1 MEQLF
6 DIVEMIK
13 IIILSII
20 QGITEWLPV
29 SSTGHLL
36 LFDNLIPLNLRPEF
50 INMFMV
56 LVQLASILAVIIVFF
71 NKLNPLDPNK
81 TVKERQDIWI
91 LWVKVAVASVPA
103 ALFGFA
109 LDDLIESK
117 LSTPFVIAVT
127 LIVYGILFIWV
138 ESKESGHHARKI
150 SSFKEL
156 KFRHAFYMGLFQA
169 LALIPGTSRSGAT
182 IIGGLLLGA
191 TRFIAAE
198 FSFFMSIPVMFGA
211 SLLKLIKF
219 GFDFTLAEVFYLSTG
234 MLVSFLVSILAI
246 KFLLDYIKRH
256 DFKAFGYYRIAL
268 GIIVIGYFYLFNPV
282 H

>member
-6 DIVEMIK
+6 DIIEMIK

-36 LFDNLIPLNLRPEF
+36 LFDNLVPLNLRPEF

-81 TVKERQDIWI
+81 TQKERQDTWV
-91 LWVKVAVASVPA
+91 LWFKVAVASVPA
-103 ALFGFA
+103 ALFGLA

-117 LSTPFVIAVT
+117 LSTPFVIALT

-138 ESKESGHHARKI
+138 ESKESGNHARKI
-150 SSFKEL
+150 NSFKDL

-191 TRFIAAE
+191 SRFIAAE

-211 SLLKLIKF
+211 SLLKLFKF
-219 GFDFTLAEVFYLSTG
+219 GFDFTGPEIFYLTTG
-234 MLVSFLVSILAI
+234 MLVSFIVSVLAI

-256 DFKAFGYYRIAL
+256 DFKIFGYYRIGL
-268 GIIVIGYFYLFNPV
+268 GILVVLYFYILNPV
-282 H
+282 F

>member
-36 LFDNLIPLNLRPEF
+36 LFDNLVPLNLRPEF

-56 LVQLASILAVIIVFF
+56 LVQLASIIAVIIVFF

-81 TVKERQDIWI
+81 TAKERQDTWV
-91 LWVKVAVASVPA
+91 LWLKVAVASVPA
-103 ALFGFA
+103 ALFGLA

-117 LSTPFVIAVT
+117 LSTPFVIALT
-127 LIVYGILFIWV
+127 LIIYGILFIWV
-138 ESKESGHHARKI
+138 ESKESGNHARKI
-150 SSFKEL
+150 KSFKDL

-182 IIGGLLLGA
+182 IIGGLLMGA
-191 TRFIAAE
+191 SRFIAAE

-211 SLLKLIKF
+211 SLLKLVKF
-219 GFDFTLAEVFYLSTG
+219 GFDFTVPEIFYLITG
-234 MLVSFLVSILAI
+234 MLVSFIVSVLAI

-256 DFKAFGYYRIAL
+256 DFKIFGYYRIGL
-268 GIIVIGYFYLFNPV
+268 GILVILYFYILNPLF
-282 H
+282 

>member
-6 DIVEMIK
+6 DIIEMIK

-36 LFDNLIPLNLRPEF
+36 LFDNLVPLNLRPEF

-81 TVKERQDIWI
+81 TQKERQDTWV
-91 LWVKVAVASVPA
+91 LWFKVAVASVPA
-103 ALFGFA
+103 ALFGLA

-117 LSTPFVIAVT
+117 LSTPFVIALT

-138 ESKESGHHARKI
+138 ESKESGNHARKI
-150 SSFKEL
+150 NSFKDL

-191 TRFIAAE
+191 SRFIAAE

-211 SLLKLIKF
+211 SLLKLFKF
-219 GFDFTLAEVFYLSTG
+219 GFDFTGPEIFYLTTG
-234 MLVSFLVSILAI
+234 MLVSFIVSVLAI

-256 DFKAFGYYRIAL
+256 DFKIFGYYRIGL
-268 GIIVIGYFYLFNPV
+268 GILVILYFYILNPV
-282 H
+282 F

>member
-6 DIVEMIK
+6 DIIEMIK

-36 LFDNLIPLNLRPEF
+36 LFDNLVPLNLRPEF

-56 LVQLASILAVIIVFF
+56 LVQLASVLAVIIVFF

-81 TVKERQDIWI
+81 TQKERQDTWV
-91 LWVKVAVASVPA
+91 LWFKVAVASVPA
-103 ALFGFA
+103 ALFGLA

-117 LSTPFVIAVT
+117 LSTPFVIALT

-138 ESKESGHHARKI
+138 ESKESGNHARKI
-150 SSFKEL
+150 NSFKDL

-191 TRFIAAE
+191 SRFIAAE

-211 SLLKLIKF
+211 SLLKLFKF
-219 GFDFTLAEVFYLSTG
+219 GFDFTGPEIFYLTTG
-234 MLVSFLVSILAI
+234 MLVSFIVSVLAI

-256 DFKAFGYYRIAL
+256 DFKIFGYYRIGL
-268 GIIVIGYFYLFNPV
+268 GILVILYFYILNPV
-282 H
+282 F